1 MDYKYIIVTKQTGWV
16 EIALN
21 RPKVYNALNKELL
34 GELLEAI
41 TAADNDKEL
50 KCIVITG
57 RGGAF
62 CSGQDL
68 KSVGGD
74 LDKIP
79 FSKIVREQY
88 NPLILKMAECRKAI
102 ICKLNGLA
110 AGAGC
115 SLALACD
122 LIVASKDAYLAEIF
136 PHIGLVMDGGSTY
149 FLLNRL
155 GYTKA
160 YEIAT
165 TGRKV
170 YADEAEKIGLIAKCV
185 ESFELNEVVQQYIDV
200 YTNASLAA
208 VGGIKEMLHK
218 AGGMSLEEVLEMEAD
233 FQQKVGSGKDFI
245 EGVRAFL
252 EKRKPNFNQ

>member
-1 MDYKYIIVTKQTGWV
+1 MDYNCIIVTEHKGWV
-16 EIALN
+16 EITLN
-21 RPKVYNALNKELL
+21 RPKVYNALNKDLL
-34 GELLEAI
+34 EELLEVI
-41 TAADNDKEL
+41 TEAERDNKL
-50 KCIVITG
+50 RCIVITG
-57 RGGAF
+57 QGGVF

-68 KSVGGD
+68 KSVGED
-74 LDKIP
+74 LENIP
-79 FSKIVREQY
+79 FAKIVREQY
-88 NPLILKMAECRKAI
+88 NPLILKIRQCSKTI

-149 FLLNRL
+149 FLLNKL

-170 YADEAEKIGLIAKCV
+170 YADEAEKIGLITKSV
-185 ESFELNEVVQQYIDV
+185 DSSGLNEVVQQYIDV
-200 YTNASLAA
+200 YTNASSTA

-218 AGGMSLEEVLEMEAD
+218 AAGMSLDEVLEMEAE
-233 FQQKVGSGKDFI
+233 FQQKVGGGKDFI
-245 EGVRAFL
+245 EGIRAFL